1 MTTDYV
7 LSVVILFNLC
17 HLRANILFIS
27 PAFLFI
33 ISSRF
38 PHVWTKALSCLDEG
52 IAMSGR
58 WQMHLPWVRFG
69 GKAAGVIVSSA

>member
-38 PHVWTKALSCLDEG
+38 R
-52 IAMSGR
+52 ISGR
-58 WQMHLPWVRFG
+58 WQMHLPWACFG
-69 GKAAGVIVSSA
+69 GKAAGVIVSLA